1 MTEDTSELYRK
12 LGVVEYNITI
22 YTESLKQL
30 QETKESI
37 LLEIDKLEAKKIKDE
52 DNNMDEA
59 K

>member
-1 MTEDTSELYRK
+1 MEESSDLYRK
-12 LGVVEYNITI
+12 LGVIEYNITI

-30 QETKESI
+30 QETKETI

-52 DNNMDEA
+52 DNDMDET